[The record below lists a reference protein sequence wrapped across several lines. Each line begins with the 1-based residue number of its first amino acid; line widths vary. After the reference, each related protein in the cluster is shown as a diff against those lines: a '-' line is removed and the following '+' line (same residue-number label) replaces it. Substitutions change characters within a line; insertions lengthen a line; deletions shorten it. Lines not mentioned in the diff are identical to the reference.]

1 MKKNIIIT
9 ESQLETLINSTKR
22 LIKEKANLSCT
33 SLNYDTLKEE
43 LGNRESKKIGHNTL
57 LSKTDFNEIGIR
69 YHSTYII
76 KIDPTNIIKLDT
88 KGWWTKTTKDRLNQF
103 LNCRGV
109 SIYQEKDMWYI
120 RGNNGTFKYDD
131 GIMVTEDGDIIAV

>member
-22 LIKEKANLSCT
+22 LIKERVNLSCT
-33 SLNYDTLKEE
+33 SLNYDKLKEE

-57 LSKTDFNEIGIR
+57 LSKTDINEIGIR

-88 KGWWTKTTKDRLNQF
+88 KGWWTPTTKDRLNKF
-103 LNCRGV
+103 LNCRNVG
-109 SIYQEKDMWYI
+109 IYQEKNQWYI